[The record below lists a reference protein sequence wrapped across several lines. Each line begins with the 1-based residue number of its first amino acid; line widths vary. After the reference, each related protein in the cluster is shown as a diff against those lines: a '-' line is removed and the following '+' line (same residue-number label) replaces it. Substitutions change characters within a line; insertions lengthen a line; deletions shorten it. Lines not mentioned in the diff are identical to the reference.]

1 MTTFSPPKAAICEPV
16 IYIGQKQ
23 YAKATFCNPR
33 HELGIRENDTGN
45 AEYEANV
52 LLLKCRTTFSIHS
65 SKLPTTANG
74 VAASR
79 PPSTGMTTPEIQR
92 DSSLAK

>member
-52 LLLKCRTTFSIHS
+52 LL
-65 SKLPTTANG
+65 TA
-74 VAASR
+74 
-79 PPSTGMTTPEIQR
+79 
-92 DSSLAK
+92 